1 MYWLDPEYDIDP
13 LLDEPEPEPE
23 NEEEEDRR

>member
-13 LLDEPEPEPE
+13 LLDEPEPEPD
-23 NEEEEDRR
+23 EEEEDRR